1 MAFILH
7 IETSTEIC
15 SAAISNDN
23 GIVASKEH
31 FIERSHAAIL
41 TSLIEE
47 VIAQSNIDFADLNAV
62 AVSKGPGSYT
72 GLRIGVSTAKGICYA
87 LNIPLIAVDTLLI
100 IAEMANAFTENIT
113 ENTLFLPM
121 IDARRMEVYTAVYNH
136 HLDQKSPV
144 SATIIDA
151 DTFVH
156 FTPNQHLVFCGN
168 GAEKCKEFVSHANA
182 IFLTELYPSAKY
194 MHNSAMQKYNSAEFE
209 NVAYFEPYYLKD
221 FIATVPKNK
230 VLGTFK

>member
-1 MAFILH
+1 VAFILH

-15 SAAISNDN
+15 SAAISSSE
-23 GIVASKEH
+23 GVLAFKEH

-47 VIAQSNIDFADLNAV
+47 VIAESNIDFTNLHAV

-100 IAEMANAFTENIT
+100 MAEMAQEKYNLPSEDV
-113 ENTLFLPM
+113 LFVPM
-121 IDARRMEVYTAVYNH
+121 IDARRMEVY
-136 HLDQKSPV
+136 
-144 SATIIDA
+144 SAIYDSSLNIVENVKANIIDENSFA
-151 DTFVH
+151 EFL
-156 FTPNQHLVFCGN
+156 NKNRLVFCGS
-168 GAEKCKEFVSHANA
+168 GSDKCKETLQNPNA
-182 IFLTELYPSAKY
+182 YFLPEIFPSAKY
-194 MHNSAMQKYNSAEFE
+194 MVSQANIKFNDKEFE
-209 NVAYFEPYYLKD
+209 DVAYFEPYYLKD

-230 VLGTFK
+230 VLGGK